1 MTDALT
7 IDPNQSVLVTGAT
20 GYVAGWIVKNLL
32 DAGVTVHAAVR
43 DPDNTDKVAHLK
55 QLEQEAPGT
64 LKLFKA
70 DLLDPGSYTEAMAGC
85 SVVFHTASPFILSFD
100 DAQKDLIEP
109 ARQGTLNVLDSVNKT
124 ESVKR
129 VVLTS
134 SCAAI
139 YGDNIDLETSG
150 KPALDETDWNRTSSL
165 THQPYSYSKTLAE
178 QAAWETVEQQ
188 SRWDLVTINPSL
200 VLGPGI
206 NPRSTS
212 ASLGMFKQFAS
223 GQLKAG
229 VPAFYI
235 AAVDVRDVADAHI
248 KAAFTPQA
256 KGRYIVSGHDSSFIE
271 FAEIMRREFGDGYG
285 FPKRILPKPLVWLV
299 GPLADK
305 AMTRAMV
312 SRNVGHP
319 IRFDHSKSERE
330 LGVQY
335 RPLQE
340 SITDFFNQ
348 LLETGLIPKAS
359 G

>member
-1 MTDALT
+1 MSHDTT
-7 IDPNQSVLVTGAT
+7 IDPNQTVLVTGAT
-20 GYVAGWIVKNLL
+20 GYVAGWLVKNLL
-32 DAGVTVHAAVR
+32 DAGLTVHAAVR
-43 DPDNTDKVAHLK
+43 DPDNSDKVAHL
-55 QLEQEAPGT
+55 LALADSAPGT

-70 DLLDPGSYTEAMAGC
+70 DLLDAGSYSEAMAGC
-85 SVVFHTASPFILSFD
+85 TVVFHTASPFILTFD

-124 ESVKR
+124 DSVKR

-139 YGDNIDLETSG
+139 YGDNIDLQTSG
-150 KPALDETDWNRTSSL
+150 KKALDETDWNTTSSL

-178 QAAWETVEQQ
+178 KAAWETVEQQ

-223 GQLKAG
+223 GKLKAG

-235 AAVDVRDVADAHI
+235 AAVDVREVADAHVT
-248 KAAFTPQA
+248 AAFKPEA
-256 KGRYIVSGHDSSFIE
+256 RGRYILSGHDTSFIE
-271 FAEIMRREFGDGYG
+271 FADILRNQFGNDYG
-285 FPKRILPKPLVWLV
+285 FPQRILPKPLVWLV

-305 AMTRAMV
+305 SMTRAMV

-319 IRFDHSKSERE
+319 IRFDHTKSEQE
-330 LGVQY
+330 LGIHY
-335 RPLQE
+335 RPLKD
-340 SITDFFNQ
+340 SIADFFNQ
-348 LLETGLIPKAS
+348 LQDSGQIPKAKH
-359 G
+359 

>member
-1 MTDALT
+1 MT
-7 IDPNQSVLVTGAT
+7 IDSNQTVLVTGAT
-20 GYVAGWIVKNLL
+20 GYVAGWLVKNLL
-32 DAGVTVHAAVR
+32 DAGLTVHAAVR
-43 DPDNTDKVAHLK
+43 DPDNADKVAHLNA
-55 QLEQEAPGT
+55 LADSAPGT

-70 DLLDPGSYTEAMAGC
+70 DLLDDGSYAEAMAGC

-100 DAQKDLIEP
+100 DAQKDLIDP
-109 ARQGTLNVLDSVNKT
+109 ARNGTLNVLDSVNKT
-124 ESVKR
+124 ESVQR

-139 YGDNIDLETSG
+139 YGDNIDLKTSG
-150 KPALDETDWNRTSSL
+150 KSALDESDWNTTSSL

-178 QAAWETVEQQ
+178 QAAWDTVKQQ

-200 VLGPGI
+200 VVGPGI

-212 ASLGMFKQFAS
+212 ASLGLFKQFAS
-223 GQLKAG
+223 GKLKAG

-235 AAVDVRDVADAHI
+235 AAVDVREVADAHV

-256 KGRYIVSGHDSSFIE
+256 KGRYILSGYDTSFIE
-271 FAEIMRREFGDGYG
+271 FAEILRNQFGNGYS
-285 FPKRILPKPLVWLV
+285 FPQRILPKPLVWLV

-305 AMTRAMV
+305 SMTRAMV

-319 IRFDHSKSERE
+319 IRFDHSKSEQE
-330 LGVQY
+330 LGITY
-335 RPLQE
+335 RPLKE

-348 LLETGLIPKAS
+348 LLDSGQIPKTHH
-359 G
+359 